1 MKNRNYIFFLL
12 ILSIIVAY
20 FWLDTFQFTANLKFV
35 LFGHFLIH
43 SIAIYKSIVQ
53 LNKFKFPFIL
63 FISAINLITFFYAPS
78 IINPIDFQLGTL
90 NYDVL
95 TDLLLGFSIFYL
107 TYFILLNYQ
116 LKSRVVILAKS
127 NKKPIRKD
135 AFVRLKRIF
144 LVLYLLQLFVA
155 IPVSGLNE
163 FIELFTIG
171 LYAIGFLLNLNSKLE
186 DALFI
191 GLITFQSIKVVTS
204 SLIYAIIYF
213 AIFLIVIFKNY
224 GLKSKKGIVS
234 MGVLMSFYLL
244 FTILFSPVK
253 TEYRLYQF
261 RSNSVFE
268 KLDVMYN
275 LFLNSNVTN
284 YENTLEKQTKEG
296 PVWRLSYPLSAISL
310 VKEKTPSIIPF
321 WDGESYL
328 PIFTKFIPRFLW
340 PEKPTENM
348 GQEFGHRYGVLAWD
362 NLTTSMNTPIVAE
375 AYMNFG
381 DKGFYLIFFFM
392 AVVIAK
398 VYQKQN
404 STQSQDRL
412 SVDTIINTINI
423 AISTVYFT
431 QWESNLTMMIG
442 KFIILY
448 VTTKLIRR
456 FIIQA

>member
-1 MKNRNYIFFLL
+1 ML

-224 GLKSKKGIVS
+224 GLKSKKGIVL

-244 FTILFSPVK
+244 FTILFSSVK

-296 PVWRLSYPLSAISL
+296 PVWRLSYPPL
-310 VKEKTPSIIPF
+310 
-321 WDGESYL
+321 
-328 PIFTKFIPRFLW
+328 
-340 PEKPTENM
+340 
-348 GQEFGHRYGVLAWD
+348 
-362 NLTTSMNTPIVAE
+362 
-375 AYMNFG
+375 
-381 DKGFYLIFFFM
+381 
-392 AVVIAK
+392 
-398 VYQKQN
+398 
-404 STQSQDRL
+404 
-412 SVDTIINTINI
+412 
-423 AISTVYFT
+423 
-431 QWESNLTMMIG
+431 
-442 KFIILY
+442 
-448 VTTKLIRR
+448 
-456 FIIQA
+456 